1 MTDIDIDTII
11 NRSLYALENSEY
23 SEFDLLLN
31 QLSYLI
37 KQSVDSNNKTASKE
51 QITRI
56 LDYTPNSFNQ
66 VESLRLYRGLLILV
80 RNFAPLLDIDL
91 FPIVANSFEKFLK
104 ALNQTSDWTDRII
117 EVYWQILA
125 NFQRNEF
132 IEIRNE

>member
-11 NRSLYALENSEY
+11 NRSLHALENSEY

-37 KQSVDSNNKTASKE
+37 KQSVNSNNKTASKE

-80 RNFAPLLDIDL
+80 RNFAPSLILIC
-91 FPIVANSFEKFLK
+91 FP
-104 ALNQTSDWTDRII
+104 
-117 EVYWQILA
+117 
-125 NFQRNEF
+125 
-132 IEIRNE
+132 

>member
-11 NRSLYALENSEY
+11 NRSLHALENSEY

-31 QLSYLI
+31 QLLSYLI
-37 KQSVDSNNKTASKE
+37 KQSVNSNNKTASKE

-80 RNFAPLLDIDL
+80 RNFAPSLNIDL
-91 FPIVANSFEKFLK
+91 FPIVANSFEKF
-104 ALNQTSDWTDRII
+104 
-117 EVYWQILA
+117 
-125 NFQRNEF
+125 
-132 IEIRNE
+132 

>member
-11 NRSLYALENSEY
+11 NRSLHALENSEY

-37 KQSVDSNNKTASKE
+37 KQSVNSNNKTASKE

-56 LDYTPNSFNQ
+56 LDYTPNNFNQ

-80 RNFAPLLDIDL
+80 RNFC
-91 FPIVANSFEKFLK
+91 PI
-104 ALNQTSDWTDRII
+104 IG
-117 EVYWQILA
+117 Y
-125 NFQRNEF
+125 
-132 IEIRNE
+132 

>member
-1 MTDIDIDTII
+1 MTESDIDTII
-11 NRSLYALENSEY
+11 NRSLHALENSEY

-56 LDYTPNSFNQ
+56 LDYTPNSSNQ

-80 RNFAPLLDIDL
+80 RNFAPSLDIDL
-91 FPIVANSFEKFLK
+91 FPHSGQQF
-104 ALNQTSDWTDRII
+104 
-117 EVYWQILA
+117 
-125 NFQRNEF
+125 
-132 IEIRNE
+132 